1 MAAKVPIRAVFDGS
15 TATGLAEFQSAEFIA
30 LAYGGLGASL
40 SIGSAG
46 QVLKVNSGASALEFG
61 AVEAILNIDGMTDGS
76 GITIADS
83 DKFAASDGGT
93 EKYVLASQIKTYLT
107 GAGAT
112 AITALDIDGGTDIGA
127 AIVDADL
134 FIVDDGAG
142 GTNRKTAASRIATYV
157 GASAGAFSI
166 TNLDIDG
173 GTDIGAAIVDAD
185 LFIVDD
191 GAGGT
196 NRKVAASRIKTYV
209 HGTGAVDITTL
220 DIDGGTD
227 IGAAIVD
234 ADLFVIDDGAG
245 GTNRKTAASRIAT
258 YVGASAGAFS
268 LANLDI
274 DGGTDIGAAIVDADL
289 FIVDDGAGGTN
300 RKVTAS
306 RLKTYVEDA
315 AGEVP
320 IANLNIDGGTDIGA
334 AIVDADLF
342 IVDDGAGG
350 TNRKTTAARLKTYV
364 GGGGAYFLG
373 GASGATGDTTN
384 GLEDIFRINSAT
396 ADTSCTIASGTN
408 ASASGP
414 LTVSSGVTITVGGLL
429 AILDSI
435 IIVGTIDVSG
445 DLVVL

>member
-93 EKYVLASQIKTYLT
+93 EKYVLASQIKTYVEDA
-107 GAGAT
+107 AGEVPIAN
-112 AITALDIDGGTDIGA
+112 LNIDGGTDIGA

-134 FIVDDGAG
+134 FIV
-142 GTNRKTAASRIATYV
+142 
-157 GASAGAFSI
+157 
-166 TNLDIDG
+166 
-173 GTDIGAAIVDAD
+173 
-185 LFIVDD
+185 
-191 GAGGT
+191 
-196 NRKVAASRIKTYV
+196 
-209 HGTGAVDITTL
+209 
-220 DIDGGTD
+220 
-227 IGAAIVD
+227 
-234 ADLFVIDDGAG
+234 DDGAG

-289 FIVDDGAGGTN
+289 FIIDDGAGGTNRKVAASRIKTYVHGTGAVDITTLDIDGGTDIGAAIVDADLLIIDDGAGGTN

-408 ASASGP
+408 ASAAGP

-435 IIVGTIDVSG
+435 IVVGTVNVSG

>member
-93 EKYVLASQIKTYLT
+93 EKYVLASQIKTYVEDA
-107 GAGAT
+107 AGEVPIAN
-112 AITALDIDGGTDIGA
+112 LNIDGGTDIGA

-134 FIVDDGAG
+134 FIV
-142 GTNRKTAASRIATYV
+142 
-157 GASAGAFSI
+157 
-166 TNLDIDG
+166 
-173 GTDIGAAIVDAD
+173 
-185 LFIVDD
+185 
-191 GAGGT
+191 
-196 NRKVAASRIKTYV
+196 
-209 HGTGAVDITTL
+209 
-220 DIDGGTD
+220 
-227 IGAAIVD
+227 
-234 ADLFVIDDGAG
+234 DDGAG